1 MSKRYSARTALFEA
15 FMIVVTLI
23 FAFPMY
29 IVVSSAF
36 KSEHE
41 LNLSPLGLPN
51 VLDIDNFA
59 KAWDEAQMGS
69 ALLSTAIIT
78 VASVFGLVLF
88 GSLAAYTIA
97 RRKERLSTVAY
108 YGFLTG
114 LLLPAQLALIPLYN
128 LMHQAGLL
136 GTYWSL
142 IIVYIG
148 GQMPFTIFLFA
159 GFIRSL
165 PRVYEEA
172 AMVDGAGTVT
182 IFLRIVIPLIGPIL
196 GTVMILNA
204 VFIWSDFLTPLLYL
218 TGSNKQTL
226 AVSIY
231 TFVGQYVQQWNLI
244 FAGVVIASLPMVGLF
259 LILQRSFIRS
269 FAGVLQG

>member
-1 MSKRYSARTALFEA
+1 MFSIS
-15 FMIVVTLI
+15 
-23 FAFPMY
+23 
-29 IVVSSAF
+29 
-36 KSEHE
+36 
-41 LNLSPLGLPN
+41 
-51 VLDIDNFA
+51 
-59 KAWDEAQMGS
+59 
-69 ALLSTAIIT
+69 LSTAIIT